1 MSVPGVFAPQE
12 IDGRLY
18 VDGGLV
24 CNLGIDVARDLGA
37 TRIIPVNLGTSLA
50 SRDEVNSLFGVAGK
64 MTNILTD
71 RNVNVSLGQLRPD
84 DVLLASSVFFAAD
97 TALEPLYLAL
107 GFGEGGERAA
117 YLFLGRP

>member
-71 RNVNVSLGQLRPD
+71 QNVNVSLGQLRPD

-97 TALEPLYLAL
+97 TALGPLYLAL
-107 GFGEGGERAA
+107 GFGEGGERTA